1 MPKPK
6 GWTIAEDD
14 DVVAMI
20 LDLKAARLR
29 EGWSQSFVAG
39 QLGVT
44 QQSVA
49 GWEALKTAPSPHT
62 LARWGRLFYK
72 QMGWGT

>member
-1 MPKPK
+1 MPRPK

-29 EGWSQSFVAG
+29 EGWTQTFVAE

-44 QQSVA
+44 QQAVA
-49 GWEALKTAPSPHT
+49 CWETFKTAPSPHT
-62 LARWGRLFYK
+62 LARWGRLFFRNI
-72 QMGWGT
+72 GWGS